1 MASFQEIEAVLL
13 DAKMMEQSAEDNC
26 EEILKYLA
34 ANGLHGQISHI
45 KNDEHHHQEVVDEL
59 LRILKS

>member
-1 MASFQEIEAVLL
+1 MASLQEIEAVLL

-26 EEILKYLA
+26 DEILKYLA
-34 ANGLHGQISHI
+34 ANGMQKEIAHI

-59 LRILKS
+59 LGILKS